1 MIGAVLRAAAAFVD
15 DNASGAAWDPHQRL
29 TDEQRFAKG
38 EKIKGVANDLRAL
51 ADASETRKL
60 RCSEYEVLKDRLYG
74 FGIALLPEL
83 ERDVAASFHDAEGPV
98 QPREKGW
105 LKLS

>member
-1 MIGAVLRAAAAFVD
+1 MIGATLRAAAAFVD

-29 TDEQRFAKG
+29 SDEQRFAKG
-38 EKIKGVANDLRAL
+38 EKIKGVASDLRAL

-60 RCSEYEVLKDRLYG
+60 RYSESEVLKNRLYG
-74 FGIALLPEL
+74 FGFALLQEL
-83 ERDVAASFHDAEGPV
+83 ARDVAAAFHDAEAPV

-105 LKLS
+105 MTPS